1 MGAKIAT
8 EYVID
13 TISFELES
21 DLMIQRQTELNVNVE
36 LLLISQ

>member
-8 EYVID
+8 QCVID

-21 DLMIQRQTELNVNVE
+21 DLMIQRLTGVNANVE
-36 LLLISQ
+36 L